1 MKRKQHSSKPDSA
14 SQDSAASL
22 HEAAL
27 RHFQSGRYTVAEER
41 IRRALALDSQHAD
54 SLYLSGLLRAQADNI
69 DAAIDFVTRA
79 VRVDQT
85 KPDYFS
91 ALGVL
96 LASKGQFTEA
106 LKSYNIALALKPDFA
121 SVWVRIGDLEREQKR
136 FREALLAYDRALS
149 IEPRNLEAAD
159 RSGELLI
166 EMRRNADALARFE
179 QSDAIRP
186 GRSDT
191 LFRKGVCFQLLA
203 RLEEAAANYTMAL
216 AADAKNHVAR
226 NNLGAALLE
235 LGKPEEAVA
244 HLRKSIQ
251 NRPNDA
257 RALNN
262 LGLALTRLKQLN
274 EALSVLDRAVA
285 LDPNLAEA
293 INNRGNVLRQL
304 GHADEAMKDFDRS
317 LALKPADGN
326 VHSNRAACLDDLSRY
341 EEAFASYKMS
351 LMLSPDHGDAHW
363 NFAINRLRLG
373 DYKTGWTEAEWR
385 WKAPS
390 LRIHRRQWNR
400 PLWLGSQPIAGKTV
414 LLFNDQGLGDA
425 IQFCRY
431 IPQLAARGARVVLEI
446 DEQLKEL
453 LLGLP
458 GVAQCL
464 VKGEALPEHDYYCP
478 LMSLP
483 LAFGTMVDTIPSD
496 VPYLSTD
503 RHHKSWQAFFGAT
516 AKPRIGVVWS
526 GNPIHANDRNRSLPP
541 KMLTPLFDVDAQFV
555 SLQKNAHDGDLAF
568 LRERGDILDAAP
580 EIGSFADTATLIQ
593 QLDLVI
599 SVDTSVAHLAGALGR
614 PVWVLL
620 PYVPDYR
627 WLLDRNDSVWYPTAR
642 LYRQTAKRDYA
653 EVVDR
658 VRADLLQEIVPN
670 EQALAAD

>member
-1 MKRKQHSSKPDSA
+1 MKRKQHSSKPVSA
-14 SQDSAASL
+14 SRDSAASL

-41 IRRALALDSQHAD
+41 IRQALALDSQHAD
-54 SLYLSGLLRAQADNI
+54 SLYLSGLLSAQADKI

-96 LASKGQFTEA
+96 LARKGQFAEA
-106 LKSYNIALALKPDFA
+106 LKSYNIALALKPDSA
-121 SVWVRIGDLEREQKR
+121 GVWVCIGDLERGQKR
-136 FREALLAYDRALS
+136 FQEALLAYDRALS
-149 IEPRNLEAAD
+149 IDPRNLEAAD

-166 EMRRNADALARFE
+166 EMRRYADALARFE

-191 LFRKGVCFQLLA
+191 LFKKGVCLQLLA
-203 RLEEAAANYTMAL
+203 RLDEAAANYTMAL

-226 NNLGAALLE
+226 NNLGAVLLE
-235 LGKPEEAVA
+235 LGQLEEAVA

-262 LGLALTRLKQLN
+262 LGLALTRLKQLD
-274 EALSVLDRAVA
+274 EALPVLDRAVA
-285 LDPNLAEA
+285 FDPNLAEA

-304 GHADEAMKDFDRS
+304 DRADEAMADFDRA
-317 LALKPADGN
+317 LALKPAYGN
-326 VHSNRAACLDDLSRY
+326 AHANRAACLDSLSRY
-341 EEAFASYKMS
+341 QEAFAGYKTA
-351 LMLSPDHGDAHW
+351 LVLNPDDGDAHW
-363 NFAINRLRLG
+363 NFAINRLRVG
-373 DYKTGWTEAEWR
+373 DYRTGWAEAEWR

-400 PLWLGSQPIAGKTV
+400 PLWLGSQPVAGKTV
-414 LLFNDQGLGDA
+414 LVFNDQGLGDA

-431 IPQLAARGARVVLEI
+431 VPKLAALGARVVLEI
-446 DEQLKEL
+446 DEPLKEL
-453 LLGLP
+453 LSALP

-464 VKGEALPEHDYYCP
+464 VKGEALPDHDYYCP

-483 LAFGTMVDTIPSD
+483 LAFGTMVDTVPSD

-516 AKPRIGVVWS
+516 AKPRIGLVWS
-526 GNPIHANDRNRSLPP
+526 GNPTHGNDRNRSMPL
-541 KMLTPLFDVDAQFV
+541 KMLTPLFDVGAQLV
-555 SLQKNAHDGDLAF
+555 SLQKNARDGDLAF
-568 LRERGDILDAAP
+568 LRQRSGILDAAP
-580 EIGSFADTATLIQ
+580 EIGNFADTAALVE

-614 PVWVLL
+614 PVWILL
-620 PYVPDYR
+620 PHVPDYR
-627 WLLDRNDSVWYPTAR
+627 WLLGRSDNVWYPTAR

-658 VRADLLQEIVPN
+658 VRADLLREFVSKDP
-670 EQALAAD
+670 ALAAD